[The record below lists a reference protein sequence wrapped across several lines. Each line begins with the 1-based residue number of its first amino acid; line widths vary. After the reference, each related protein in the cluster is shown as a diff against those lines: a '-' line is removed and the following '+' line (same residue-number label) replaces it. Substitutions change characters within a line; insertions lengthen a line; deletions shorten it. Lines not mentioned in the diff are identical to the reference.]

1 MAPKES
7 TARRE
12 WFRRVFS
19 SMTSLF
25 FHLLVFL
32 VLARTALWVVEGRRP
47 EREVDVHFM
56 ERPLR
61 TLTAERPGPPAPAVG
76 EQEAPRAVAPEPAEP
91 SPPPGQ
97 SLGVGE
103 LAQLFSLR
111 RGAGHQVGLGTG
123 GGTAGSEN
131 AVEAGL
137 RWLAAHQDEDG
148 HWDPRGFTKHCPP
161 DDNCGGA
168 APGRV
173 FPWPFDLGVT
183 GLATLA
189 FLGAGHTPEEGEY
202 RDTVG
207 RALQYLLACQQ
218 DTGAFSNEPP
228 VVTKL
233 ADGQVIEARRISIYS
248 QAICALALAECLA
261 MTGDEQ
267 LRGPVERAVD
277 FLVESQQEL
286 GGWDYFQFR
295 TGRNDSSVTGW
306 VAMTLKSASAAGVKV
321 PAECWYRLFG
331 FIESMSHPEG
341 YLRYTNTQ
349 RRYGIAL
356 AAVGLLCREYL
367 GWPRDSEDLGVTA
380 DLLVADPPDWDKL
393 PDYPNYHS
401 MYYWY
406 YGTLALHHL
415 GGSYWER
422 WNQQM
427 RDMLIAQQE
436 TQGHR
441 SGSWAPQGLWAR
453 QHAGRVYSTAL
464 CVLNLEIYYRYLPL
478 YRLGP
483 DTNLLEAL
491 QYGLDRERDAGRRRQ
506 LLENVGQF
514 LTEGVTARLRQALRD
529 EAEGVRFEAA
539 GQLVRRGDASGV
551 GVLREALT
559 SPDSF
564 HRGRAVELL
573 GRLRSREA
581 VGALV
586 EALAD
591 EQEFVAE
598 LALRKLQVLTG
609 ERVPV
614 SAGAPEAER
623 QRAAARLRERWEA
636 GELSVRQRVLSPL
649 ATVVAV
655 RRGGELGDELIA
667 RLLPE
672 AQASGA
678 QELIP
683 GLLLPIL
690 RDGVE
695 VGQFQVERTFADGSA
710 LFGRSLGDG
719 GVRISEGDRVFA
731 PVVTGRGADERPE
744 EDRAARSP
752 GGSEP
757 VEGHQGG
764 GTDEEPA
771 RNP

>member
-7 TARRE
+7 GTRRE
-12 WFRRVFS
+12 LFRRVFS
-19 SMTSLF
+19 SAASLF
-25 FHLLVFL
+25 FHLLLFL
-32 VLARTALWVVEGRRP
+32 VLARTALWVVESRRP
-47 EREVDVHFM
+47 ERRVDVHFM

-61 TLTAERPGPPAPAVG
+61 TLAPERPGPPAPTPAA
-76 EQEAPRAVAPEPAEP
+76 EPEPPRAATPEPAEP
-91 SPPPGQ
+91 SQPPEQ

-103 LAQLFSLR
+103 LTQLFSLR
-111 RGAGHQVGLGTG
+111 RGPGHQLGLRTG

-131 AVEAGL
+131 AVQAGL
-137 RWLAAHQDEDG
+137 RWLADHQDEDG
-148 HWDPRGFTKHCPP
+148 HWDAKGFTKHCPP
-161 DDNCGGA
+161 GENCGGA

-189 FLGAGHTPEEGEY
+189 FLGAGHTPEEGDY
-202 RDTVG
+202 RDTVS
-207 RALQYLLACQQ
+207 RAVRYLLRCQQ

-228 VVTKL
+228 VVTRL
-233 ADGQVIEARRISIYS
+233 ADGQVIEARRISIYCHS
-248 QAICALALAECLA
+248 ICALALAECLG

-367 GWPRDSEDLGVTA
+367 GWPRDSGDLGVTA
-380 DLLVADPPDWDKL
+380 ELLLADLPDWDKL

-422 WNQQM
+422 WNQRM
-427 RDMLIAQQE
+427 RDMLIAHQE
-436 TQGHR
+436 TRGHR

-483 DTNLLEAL
+483 DAGLLAAL
-491 QYGLDRERDAGRRRQ
+491 HYGVEREPSADRRRQ
-506 LLENVGQF
+506 LLENLGQF
-514 LTEGVTARLRQALRD
+514 LTEDVTARLREALGD
-529 EAEGVRFEAA
+529 EADVVRFEAA
-539 GQLVRRGDASGV
+539 RQLVRRGDASGV

-564 HRGRAVELL
+564 RRGRAVELL
-573 GRLRSREA
+573 GRLRSRQA

-598 LALRKLQVLTG
+598 LALRKLQLLTG
-609 ERVPV
+609 ERVPI
-614 SAGAPEAER
+614 SATAPEQERRRLAAELR
-623 QRAAARLRERWEA
+623 QRWEA
-636 GELSVRQRVLSPL
+636 GELVVRRRVLSPL

-667 RLLPE
+667 RLLP
-672 AQASGA
+672 QASAAGA
-678 QELIP
+678 GGLIP

-695 VGQFQVERTFADGSA
+695 VAQFRVERTFADGSA
-710 LFGRSLGDG
+710 LFGRSLGDR
-719 GVRISEGDRVFA
+719 GVRVREGDRVFA
-731 PVVTGRGADERPE
+731 PVPTGRRAGEPPE
-744 EDRAARSP
+744 DDQ
-752 GGSEP
+752 
-757 VEGHQGG
+757 QGG
-764 GTDEEPA
+764 GMDEEPA
-771 RNP
+771 REP